1 MSSPNF
7 ISGPALILMTYLSRA
22 ACLNILFQSNILIL
36 SALKFFS
43 FEQVSTRLIMSL
55 IQQI

>member
-1 MSSPNF
+1 M
-7 ISGPALILMTYLSRA
+7 IYLKGA

-43 FEQVSTRLIMSL
+43 FEQVSTRLIMSI